1 MKEQFKDIV
10 DLDFTA
16 GMEQRLDEVEDGKIK
31 WEGVLSSFYG
41 DFADTLKQA
50 EKNMEGT
57 RMKVPD
63 EETDVVCEL
72 CGRKMVIK
80 HGRYGKFLACP
91 GFPECRNTKKL
102 VQETPGLCPVCGK
115 KVIAKK
121 TKTGRT
127 FYGCSG
133 YPDCKFMT
141 WDTPLGETCP
151 RCGGNLFHATGKMK
165 RIHCLKEGCGF
176 EKAAPGKKESSDG

>member
-1 MKEQFKDIV
+1 
-10 DLDFTA
+10 
-16 GMEQRLDEVEDGKIK
+16 
-31 WEGVLSSFYG
+31 
-41 DFADTLKQA
+41 
-50 EKNMEGT
+50 
-57 RMKVPD
+57 MKVPD

-141 WDTPLGETCP
+141 WDTPLEETCP
-151 RCGGNLFHATGKMK
+151 KCGSTLFHATGKMK
-165 RIHCLKEGCGF
+165 RVHCLKEGCGF
-176 EKAAPGKKESSDG
+176 QKAAPAKKESSDG